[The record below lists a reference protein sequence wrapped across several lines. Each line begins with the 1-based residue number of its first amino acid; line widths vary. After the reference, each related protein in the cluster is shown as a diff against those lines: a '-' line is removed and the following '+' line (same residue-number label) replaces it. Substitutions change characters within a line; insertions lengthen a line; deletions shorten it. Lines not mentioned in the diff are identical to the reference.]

1 MRERIEDAW
10 GVFVE
15 ASEQRGL
22 DYRFV
27 LGSISAIFVVTIVI
41 VASLMSIS
49 TNFIIGDDE
58 RQQNVLDIEWNEAV
72 YMPRAEECIDES
84 NGQDLPEFGI
94 GYEPS
99 LAMDSEGNMFITAH
113 KDLRWGGEATP
124 FGPILG
130 GDLGLWYACEDG
142 RDTSW
147 DYWASWFWISND
159 GGLTWGPGDNFDP
172 TPGNHLTANY
182 LAGGSE
188 CLGDEGDILSRHYF
202 GR

>member
-84 NGQDLPEFGI
+84 
-94 GYEPS
+94 
-99 LAMDSEGNMFITAH
+99 
-113 KDLRWGGEATP
+113 W
-124 FGPILG
+124 
-130 GDLGLWYACEDG
+130 
-142 RDTSW
+142 
-147 DYWASWFWISND
+147 
-159 GGLTWGPGDNFDP
+159 
-172 TPGNHLTANY
+172 
-182 LAGGSE
+182 
-188 CLGDEGDILSRHYF
+188 SRF
-202 GR
+202 T